1 VSASPLASLEKFPA
15 PRMSL
20 LAWCSV
26 TDDALLILVAGG
38 PLAMGVLASLVAARL
53 RLPALVLFLGLGML
67 IGTDGLGESTSRAM
81 S

>member
-1 VSASPLASLEKFPA
+1 
-15 PRMSL
+15 MSF
-20 LAWCSV
+20 WHGCSV

-38 PLAMGVLASLVAARL
+38 LLAMGVLASLVAARL

-67 IGTDGLGESTSRAM
+67 IGTDGLGESTSRTM

>member
-1 VSASPLASLEKFPA
+1 
-15 PRMSL
+15 MSL

-38 PLAMGVLASLVAARL
+38 PLAMGVVASLVAARL

>member
-1 VSASPLASLEKFPA
+1 
-15 PRMSL
+15 
-20 LAWCSV
+20 V

-38 PLAMGVLASLVAARL
+38 LLAMGVLASLVAARL

-67 IGTDGLGESTSRAM
+67 IGTDGLGESTSRTM